1 MKIAL
6 QAAVGLS
13 PSAPSQAV
21 EEMKRR
27 SREGQGGAGR
37 AGGERSCPAR
47 DMGGPWHCC
56 CWPGTQ
62 ECLVDDRGGGLE
74 DRELEPE
81 SSLQQQNRPRPQME
95 LRLAPSRASCSTVVV
110 PPVFQQ
116 ELSCHADAIYS
127 NVINLAPRK
136 EDDFAVYANVP
147 PFNRPRRTSPDHV
160 EYASIV
166 FH

>member
-1 MKIAL
+1 ML
-6 QAAVGLS
+6 FL
-13 PSAPSQAV
+13 
-21 EEMKRR
+21 
-27 SREGQGGAGR
+27 GR
-37 AGGERSCPAR
+37 CHTG
-47 DMGGPWHCC
+47 
-56 CWPGTQ
+56 
-62 ECLVDDRGGGLE
+62 
-74 DRELEPE
+74 
-81 SSLQQQNRPRPQME
+81 
-95 LRLAPSRASCSTVVV
+95 TVVMRQRTALKEMSLRIKACSARTQGSTCC
-110 PPVFQQ
+110 PVGTPVAVLSLESLVSLTCILSLK